1 MANYAD
7 IAGCL
12 YCANRD
18 GGDAMSKKS
27 DNVFRWGGAR
37 AEKARASR
45 LYESW
50 FVRALLVLLTIAL
63 IALGVYLLLV
73 THSAMGWLEF
83 GAAIV
88 LIMMLI
94 FAKMELLH
102 LPVGK
107 GNSLDDILSRNVLK
121 QLKHNPTN
129 KDIAKLVPNTA
140 SGRFLAARYAIT
152 PNMLNS
158 IVEDLDSNPEETFA
172 KAREIMEKTGS
183 SEIEGGTLGVALIAI
198 HPNCE
203 SILKS
208 MKLELDDLCEGI
220 TWFNYLH
227 GLVKNY
233 NRPRHTGGFARDL
246 SFGYTPYLTGFGQN
260 LSRTREG
267 KVREQVKLAQHEEI
281 VQRMIET
288 FSKGGRQ
295 NVALVGPSGSGRST
309 IVTAFADALLNSD
322 NKISRDLQ
330 YRQIFKLD
338 AGSLI
343 SKAGGQRGGIEG
355 LVTNILGEAFA
366 AKNIIIWLDNAH
378 LFFEEGVGS
387 VDIANVLQPIIEA
400 GRLRMILTMEQQKFL
415 EISARNASLT
425 NDLNVIMVEPA
436 SKEETMKIMQ
446 DHVPILEYQHNV
458 IYTHWALTE
467 AYRLSERYIHDLVMP
482 GRALNLLESA
492 AGYTIED
499 KFVTDESVQ
508 KAIEKTY
515 GVKMQASQDE
525 GEKLKL
531 LNLEELIHQRMIGQ
545 EMAVKAVSDALRRSA
560 AGVRNQNR
568 PIGTFLFIGPTGVGK
583 TELAKAI
590 SDVYFKG
597 EGEIIRLDLNEYV
610 EASDVSRL
618 IADGTE
624 DEMSLTAQVMK
635 HPFSVVLLD
644 EIEKAHPQ
652 VLTTLLQ
659 MLDEG
664 ILRDSKNHEVSFR
677 DAIVIATSN
686 AGAEKIRHYI
696 DSGTDLANVKEEI
709 TNELI
714 RNGEFKPEFLNRFD
728 EVCIFKPLT
737 KENLTQIVDLII
749 AGVNKTLE
757 PQKISVKLENDAKE
771 LLVERGYDPK
781 MGARPMRRIVQNT
794 VENIVAKAVLA
805 GIASNGSEI
814 PIDAEMI
821 QMQLDK

>member
-1 MANYAD
+1 
-7 IAGCL
+7 
-12 YCANRD
+12 
-18 GGDAMSKKS
+18 MSKGTE
-27 DNVFRWGGAR
+27 NVFHFGGAR
-37 AEKARASR
+37 AEKARASK

-63 IALGVYLLLV
+63 IALGVYLLFV

-121 QLKHNPTN
+121 QLKHKPTN

-140 SGRFLAARYAIT
+140 SGRFLAARYSIT
-152 PNMLNS
+152 PNMLS
-158 IVEDLDSNPEETFA
+158 ALVEDLDSDPEQTFA

-183 SEIEGGTLGVALIAI
+183 NEIEGGTLGVALVAC
-198 HPNCE
+198 HPNHE
-203 SILKS
+203 SILSS
-208 MKLELDDLCEGI
+208 MKLELEDLYDGI
-220 TWFNYLH
+220 IWFNYLH

-295 NVALVGPSGSGRST
+295 NVALIGPSGSGRST

-355 LVTNILGEAFA
+355 LVTHILGEAFA

-400 GRLRMILTMEQQKFL
+400 GKLRMILTMEQQKFL

-425 NDLNVIMVEPA
+425 NALNVIMVEPA
-436 SKEETMKIMQ
+436 SKEETMKVMQ

-492 AGYTIED
+492 AGYTVED
-499 KFVTDESVQ
+499 TFVTDESVQ

-515 GVKMQASQDE
+515 GVKMQASQDD

-597 EGEIIRLDLNEYV
+597 EGEIVRLDLNEYV

-624 DEMSLTAQVMK
+624 DEMSLTSQVMK

-664 ILRDSKNHEVSFR
+664 ILRDTKNHEVSFR

-696 DSGTDLANVKEEI
+696 ESGTDLADVKEEI

-737 KENLTQIVDLII
+737 KENLLQIVDLII

-757 PQKISVKLENDAKE
+757 PQKISVKLEDDAKE

-781 MGARPMRRIVQNT
+781 MGARPMRRMVQNT

-805 GIASNGSEI
+805 GIAGNGSEI

-821 QMQLDK
+821 EMQLK